1 MQRHGTA
8 ALEAS
13 QREAAAASQPEVPL
27 PYNCKP
33 ATRAVGG
40 RNAYPRRWT
49 TIEESM
55 SELIE
60 TGLKVTLIG
69 MSTVFVLLGVLVW
82 LVQLMSRFDRQ
93 ADDAAS
99 GEPRADDAELI
110 GVIGAA
116 VRMFR
121 AGRAGTHGSR

>member
-1 MQRHGTA
+1 
-8 ALEAS
+8 
-13 QREAAAASQPEVPL
+13 
-27 PYNCKP
+27 
-33 ATRAVGG
+33 
-40 RNAYPRRWT
+40 
-49 TIEESM
+49 M

-93 ADDAAS
+93 TGDAAN
-99 GEPRADDAELI
+99 GEPHADDAELI

-121 AGRAGTHGSR
+121 AGRVGTRGSR